1 MRRLLTL
8 SGHVTRTVRF
18 ALPLP
23 AAIVLFLAI
32 LLAAASAR
40 AELRVDITRGHV
52 EPLPIALVDLA
63 GANEAD
69 ATLGRQITEVIT
81 RNLERSGLFRPIDP
95 AAFIIEPGGMTVR
108 PRFQDWRIINA
119 QALVTGRVVPGD
131 PGRLVVEFRLWDVFA
146 EQDLVG
152 LKLSGA
158 REAWRSIAHTMSDK
172 IYERLTGESGYFHTR
187 IVYIAETGPPDLR
200 IKRLAIMDQD
210 GHNLRYL
217 SDGRHLVLTPRF
229 SPTAQ
234 EITYLSYERG
244 VPKVY
249 LRDIDTGQQELLGDF
264 PGMTFAP
271 RFSPDGNQVVMTM
284 AQRGNSD
291 IYEMDLRSRRVR
303 QLTNNPAI
311 ETAPCYS
318 PDGAF
323 IAFESD
329 RGGSQQ
335 IYVMR
340 PRWERCA
347 PHHVR
352 QGSLRN
358 PGMVSARRPDRLH
371 QQLSWP
377 VCHRCHEARRERRAN
392 SGARLLGRRPDLGAE
407 RARADVLPVEFA
419 KSRQRRIG
427 LHRSDRAQRA
437 HPVHEHGGVR
447 SGLVAVDP
455 VMTQSYSR
463 TASRRI
469 RRYGGG
475 SASRHARTRHA
486 VLWRLRIEG
495 MFAGHGRDS
504 DGPVTTH

>member
-8 SGHVTRTVRF
+8 SGHVTRKAPF

-23 AAIVLFLAI
+23 AAIVLCLAI
-32 LLAAASAR
+32 LLAAAGAR

-69 ATLGRQITEVIT
+69 AKLGRQITEVIT

-95 AAFIIEPGGMTVR
+95 AGFIIEPGGMTVR

-244 VPKVY
+244 VPRVY
-249 LRDIDTGQQELLGDF
+249 LRHIDTGQQELLGDF

-271 RFSPDGNQVVMTM
+271 RFSPDGNQVAMTL

-291 IYEMDLRSRRVR
+291 IYEMDLRSRQVR

-340 PRWERCA
+340 RDGSDVHRITFGKGRYGTPVWSPRGDLIAFTNSYRGQFSIG
-347 PHHVR
+347 V
-352 QGSLRN
+352 
-358 PGMVSARRPDRLH
+358 MRPDG
-371 QQLSWP
+371 SG
-377 VCHRCHEARRERRAN
+377 ERILAQDYLVEGPTWAPN
-392 SGARLLGRRPDLGAE
+392 GRVIMFFRSSSRDPDSAE
-407 RARADVLPVEFA
+407 LVSIDLTGRNE
-419 KSRQRRIG
+419 RI
-427 LHRSDRAQRA
+427 LFTSTAASDPAWSPLIQ
-437 HPVHEHGGVR
+437 
-447 SGLVAVDP
+447 
-455 VMTQSYSR
+455 
-463 TASRRI
+463 
-469 RRYGGG
+469 
-475 SASRHARTRHA
+475 
-486 VLWRLRIEG
+486 
-495 MFAGHGRDS
+495 
-504 DGPVTTH
+504 

>member
-1 MRRLLTL
+1 MRRLQTL
-8 SGHVTRTVRF
+8 SGHVAHEARR
-18 ALPLP
+18 ALTLP
-23 AAIVLFLAI
+23 AAIVLSLAI
-32 LLAAASAR
+32 LAAATAAR

-63 GANEAD
+63 GASDAD
-69 ATLGRQITEVIT
+69 AKVGRQITEVIT

-131 PGRLVVEFRLWDVFA
+131 PGRLTVEFRLWDVFA
-146 EQDLVG
+146 EQSLVG

-158 REAWRSIAHTMSDK
+158 REAWRSVAHTMSDK

-187 IVYIAETGPPDLR
+187 VVYIAETGPPDMR

-234 EITYLSYERG
+234 EITYLSYEQG
-244 VPKVY
+244 VPRVY
-249 LRDIDTGQQELLGDF
+249 LRQIDTGQQELLGNF

-271 RFSPDGNQVVMTM
+271 RFSPDGNQVVMTL
-284 AQRGNSD
+284 AHRGNSD
-291 IYEMDLRSRRVR
+291 IYEMDLRSRQVR
-303 QLTNNPAI
+303 QLTDNPAI

-323 IAFESD
+323 ITFESD

-340 PRWERCA
+340 RD
-347 PHHVR
+347 
-352 QGSLRN
+352 GS
-358 PGMVSARRPDRLH
+358 
-371 QQLSWP
+371 
-377 VCHRCHEARRERRAN
+377 
-392 SGARLLGRRPDLGAE
+392 
-407 RARADVLPVEFA
+407 DV
-419 KSRQRRIG
+419 RRITFG
-427 LHRSDRAQRA
+427 K
-437 HPVHEHGGVR
+437 G
-447 SGLVAVDP
+447 
-455 VMTQSYSR
+455 
-463 TASRRI
+463 
-469 RRYGGG
+469 RYGTPVWSPRGDLIAFTKSYQGQFSIGVMKPDG
-475 SASRHARTRHA
+475 SGERILAQDYLVEGPTWAPNGRVLMFFRSTSRDPDSAELVSIDLTGRNMRTLFTSTAASDPAWSP
-486 VLWRLRIEG
+486 LIQ
-495 MFAGHGRDS
+495 
-504 DGPVTTH
+504 

>member
-8 SGHVTRTVRF
+8 SGHAMRSAPF
-18 ALPLP
+18 ALPLA
-23 AAIVLFLAI
+23 AAIVSLAI
-32 LLAAASAR
+32 LAAAGSAK

-52 EPLPIALVDLA
+52 EPLPIAIVDLG
-63 GANEAD
+63 GANEVD
-69 ATLGRQITEVIT
+69 AEVGRQITEVIA

-95 AAFIIEPGGMTVR
+95 AAFIIEPGDMTVR

-119 QALVTGRVVPGD
+119 QALVTGRVVPSD
-131 PGRLVVEFRLWDVFA
+131 PGRLMIEFRLWDVFA

-187 IVYIAETGPPDLR
+187 IVYIAETGPADMR

-249 LRDIDTGQQELLGDF
+249 LRHIDTGQQELLGDF

-271 RFSPDGNQVVMTM
+271 RFSPDGNHVVMTL

-291 IYEMDLRSRRVR
+291 IYEMDLRSRQVR

-323 IAFESD
+323 VAFESD

-340 PRWERCA
+340 RDGSDVRRITFGKGRYGTPVWSPRGDLIAFTKSHRGQFSIG
-347 PHHVR
+347 V
-352 QGSLRN
+352 
-358 PGMVSARRPDRLH
+358 MRPDG
-371 QQLSWP
+371 SG
-377 VCHRCHEARRERRAN
+377 ERILAQDYLVEGPTWAPN
-392 SGARLLGRRPDLGAE
+392 GRVLMFFRSSSRDPDSAE
-407 RARADVLPVEFA
+407 LVTIDLTGRND
-419 KSRQRRIG
+419 RI
-427 LHRSDRAQRA
+427 LFTSTAASDPAWSPLIQ
-437 HPVHEHGGVR
+437 
-447 SGLVAVDP
+447 
-455 VMTQSYSR
+455 
-463 TASRRI
+463 
-469 RRYGGG
+469 
-475 SASRHARTRHA
+475 
-486 VLWRLRIEG
+486 
-495 MFAGHGRDS
+495 
-504 DGPVTTH
+504 

>member
-8 SGHVTRTVRF
+8 SGHVALKARR
-18 ALPLP
+18 ALPLA
-23 AAIVLFLAI
+23 AAIALGLAI
-32 LLAAASAR
+32 LAAAGTAR

-63 GANEAD
+63 GSNEAD
-69 ATLGRQITEVIT
+69 AAIGRRITEVIT
-81 RNLERSGLFRPIDP
+81 RNLERSGLFRPLDP

-119 QALVTGRVVPGD
+119 QALVTGRVVAGGD
-131 PGRLVVEFRLWDVFA
+131 PARLMVEFRLWDVFA

-187 IVYIAETGPPDLR
+187 IVYIAETGPPDKR

-210 GHNLRYL
+210 GQNLRYL
-217 SDGRHLVLTPRF
+217 TDGRHLVLTPRF

-234 EITYLSYERG
+234 EITYLSYEGG
-244 VPKVY
+244 VPRVY
-249 LRDIDTGQQELLGDF
+249 LRQIDTGQQELLGDF

-271 RFSPDGNQVVMTM
+271 RFSPDGNQVVMTL

-291 IYEMDLRSRRVR
+291 IYEMDLRSRQVR
-303 QLTNNPAI
+303 RLTDNPAI

-323 IAFESD
+323 VAFESD

-340 PRWERCA
+340 RDGGDVRRITFGEGRYGTPVWSPRGDLIAFTKSHRGRFYIG
-347 PHHVR
+347 V
-352 QGSLRN
+352 
-358 PGMVSARRPDRLH
+358 MRPDG
-371 QQLSWP
+371 SD
-377 VCHRCHEARRERRAN
+377 ERILAQDYLVEGPTWAPN
-392 SGARLLGRRPDLGAE
+392 GRVLMFFRSSSRDPDTAE
-407 RARADVLPVEFA
+407 LVTIDLTGRNE
-419 KSRQRRIG
+419 RI
-427 LHRSDRAQRA
+427 LFTSTAASDPAWSPLIQ
-437 HPVHEHGGVR
+437 
-447 SGLVAVDP
+447 
-455 VMTQSYSR
+455 
-463 TASRRI
+463 
-469 RRYGGG
+469 
-475 SASRHARTRHA
+475 
-486 VLWRLRIEG
+486 
-495 MFAGHGRDS
+495 
-504 DGPVTTH
+504 